1 MSRVKVEPE
10 VKTEPVVIID
20 HQPNEVQYDSAEE
33 DLPYS
38 QDIANRPTNIKELN
52 ARVAEYFE
60 DYNPETMTRTCSRCL
75 NVLRGN
81 LSHMKNHLASK
92 HKIIAQAL
100 GLQQRDRRK
109 RPRTEESESNNY
121 EEHPQPKK
129 LKSVSIN
136 TAISEIVGLFL
147 SGNISLI
154 FADMLNEIEV
164 VKQEFEANNKTLSS
178 SSLKEFVF
186 TAVEQMYMQITKE
199 VRGKFPSIMF
209 DSASRQG
216 ENVFLVSLR
225 FANGENLVDRTIG
238 FIAQNQQQTA
248 WQLFN
253 QIDQLLNRVGLT
265 FDDIYSTCTDQGA
278 NMLRAADLMMEAMAA
293 IRICR
298 GIANQE
304 DNKVERTNKGRFRS
318 KN

>member
-1 MSRVKVEPE
+1 MPKVKVEPE
-10 VKTEPVVIID
+10 VKTEPVVIIE
-20 HQPNEVQYDSAEE
+20 HQPNEGQYDSAEE

-38 QDIANRPTNIKELN
+38 QDIANRPVNIKELN

-60 DYNPETMTRTCSRCL
+60 DYNPETMTRTCSRCF

-100 GLQQRDRRK
+100 GLQQRNRRK
-109 RPRTEESESNNY
+109 RPRTEEAESNND

-129 LKSVSIN
+129 LKTVSIN
-136 TAISEIVGLFL
+136 TTISEIVGMFL
-147 SGNISLI
+147 NGNMSLT
-154 FADMLNEIEV
+154 FADMLNDIEV
-164 VKQEFEANNKTLSS
+164 VKREFEANNKTLNS
-178 SSLKEFVF
+178 SSLKEFMF
-186 TAVEQMYMQITKE
+186 TAAEQMYMQITKE

-209 DSASRQG
+209 DSASRNG

-225 FANGENLVDRTIG
+225 FASGENLVDRTIG

-253 QIDQLLNRVGLT
+253 QIDLLLNRVGLN

-278 NMLRAADLMMEAMAA
+278 NMLKAADLMMEAMAA

-298 GIANQE
+298 GIANQQKNE
-304 DNKVERTNKGRFRS
+304 AERTNIGKF
-318 KN
+318 KI